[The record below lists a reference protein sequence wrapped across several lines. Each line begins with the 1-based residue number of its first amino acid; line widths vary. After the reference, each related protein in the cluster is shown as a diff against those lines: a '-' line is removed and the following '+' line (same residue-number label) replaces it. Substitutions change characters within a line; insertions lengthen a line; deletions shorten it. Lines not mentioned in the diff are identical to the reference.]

1 MSKIYVAE
9 LRMRFNIRQKN
20 KKIYINLIELKTRD
34 KPPITRNIEKLLIFL
49 KIIILYFI

>member
-20 KKIYINLIELKTRD
+20 KKNIYKSNRAKNKRQATD
-34 KPPITRNIEKLLIFL
+34 YSK
-49 KIIILYFI
+49 Y